1 MLDCLHETRA
11 PFDPAQATQEIAKT
25 LKAYGVTKV
34 VGDRY
39 AAGWVVGEFGRNDI
53 SYEASERDRSA
64 VYADFLPLLTSGRA
78 RLLDSPRLIGQ
89 LGNLERRASPMG
101 RDRIDHPANAHD
113 DLSNSAAGALVL
125 ASAASSYWDNDM
137 AWVGDVPEGYASLP
151 YFSRIGGLP
160 WLR

>member
-1 MLDCLHETRA
+1 MTLSAIRAAASATPSRRRSRIREDGGACVLDCLHETVP
-11 PFDPAQATQEIAKT
+11 PFDPAAATAEIAKT

-34 VGDRY
+34 TGDRY
-39 AAGWVVGEFGRNDI
+39 AANWVSGEFGRNDI

-89 LGNLERRASPMG
+89 LANLERKAGATG

-113 DLSNSAAGALVL
+113 DL
-125 ASAASSYWDNDM
+125 ASA
-137 AWVGDVPEGYASLP
+137 G
-151 YFSRIGGLP
+151 
-160 WLR
+160 